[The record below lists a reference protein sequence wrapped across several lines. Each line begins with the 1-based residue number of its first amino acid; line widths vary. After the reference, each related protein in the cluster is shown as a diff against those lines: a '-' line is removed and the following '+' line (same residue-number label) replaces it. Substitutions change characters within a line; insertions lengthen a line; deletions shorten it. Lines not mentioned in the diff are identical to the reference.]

1 MSAVGRTD
9 PRAAIAD
16 PSAYRFQMALIEA
29 IEAHVRALR
38 WSRWGARRYRGAD
51 FGRVIAVE
59 LYFRLINDTLLRAAF
74 DRHEAGETLPAHPDD
89 IPVST
94 VANWAFEHMRH
105 SYRNPLTT
113 RAGLKRY
120 VRDVIGQM
128 REFRPVR
135 VPETRS
141 GNHGI
146 AFVALSR
153 RYYRYLRPIALRLG
167 EPVTWIVP
175 AGAGFEDELK
185 AHGDRYELY
194 GRTEQVSG
202 PSHRPVDN
210 WASTAQRYDA
220 ILEVLEH
227 VRPAVAVVVEGNNAD
242 DELFA
247 CAAAICGARSI
258 CIQQGWSPVIHN
270 GFRQMHFDLF
280 CVWGEEFARMLKPYN
295 KRQHFVVTGSHM
307 ITPLDHKVDADAKG
321 ISFFLQKDSLLISN
335 AAWLAML
342 DLISWCARQWPERDI
357 LVREHPASPLNAEE
371 LSMIGKEPNI
381 RLCRAQDVSL
391 VEVLDRSAV
400 SVAIFSTTLIEAA
413 ARHVVPLIVNVT
425 GAPRY
430 CPDLDALGVGM
441 EVPDFEAA
449 KVAMS
454 SLLGGSLPATLSA
467 RQDVMRRFFAV
478 DTDAALDNIASA
490 IKKARKSN

>member
-1 MSAVGRTD
+1 MSADGLND
-9 PRAAIAD
+9 QGAAIAD

-38 WSRWGARRYRGAD
+38 WSKFRARRYRGAD

-59 LYFRLINDTLLRAAF
+59 LYFRLINDTRLRAAF
-74 DRHEAGETLPAHPDD
+74 DRHEAGEALPAHPDD

-120 VRDVIGQM
+120 VRDLIGQI
-128 REFRPVR
+128 REFRPAG
-135 VPETRS
+135 VPGTQS
-141 GNHGI
+141 ANHGI

-167 EPVTWIVP
+167 EPMTWIVP
-175 AGAGFEDELK
+175 AGAGFEDELD
-185 AHGDRYELY
+185 AHGDRYEYY
-194 GRTEQVSG
+194 GGAGQAPE
-202 PSHRPVDN
+202 PSRRPVDN
-210 WASTAQRYDA
+210 WASTAHRYDA
-220 ILEVLEH
+220 ILDVLER

-247 CAAAICGARSI
+247 SAAAVCGTRTV

-280 CVWGEEFARMLKPYN
+280 CVWGGEFARMLKPYN
-295 KRQHFVVTGSHM
+295 RRQTFAVTGSHM
-307 ITPLDHKVDADAKG
+307 ISPLDQKVDAAATA

-342 DLISWCARQWPERDI
+342 DLISWCARQWPQREI
-357 LVREHPASPLNAEE
+357 LVREHPASPLNAQE
-371 LSMIGKEPNI
+371 LAMMGKEPNI
-381 RLCRAQDVSL
+381 RLCRAQDMPL

-430 CPDLDALGVGM
+430 CPDLDALGVGI
-441 EVPDFEAA
+441 EVADFEAA

-454 SLLGGSLPATLSA
+454 RLLTRPVPETPAA
-467 RQDVMRRFFAV
+467 HRDVMRRFFAT

-490 IKKARKSN
+490 IKKARKSK

>member
-1 MSAVGRTD
+1 MSVDRRTD
-9 PRAAIAD
+9 RGAAIAY
-16 PSAYRFQMALIEA
+16 PSAYRFQMALIA
-29 IEAHVRALR
+29 SIEAHVRALR
-38 WSRWGARRYRGAD
+38 WTRWRARHYRGAD

-59 LYFRLINDTLLRAAF
+59 LYFRLINDARLRAAF
-74 DRHEAGETLPAHPDD
+74 DRHEAGEILPAHPDD
-89 IPVST
+89 IPIST
-94 VANWAFEHMRH
+94 VANWALEHIRQ

-120 VRDVIGQM
+120 IRDLIGQL
-128 REFRPVR
+128 RELRP
-135 VPETRS
+135 PGASGTRS
-141 GNHGI
+141 TNHGV

-153 RYYRYLRPIALRLG
+153 RYYCYLRPIAVRLG

-175 AGAGFEDELK
+175 TDAGLEDELK
-185 AHGDRYELY
+185 ANGERYELY
-194 GRTEQVSG
+194 GRTEQICG
-202 PSHRPVDN
+202 PSHRPVEN

-220 ILEVLEH
+220 ILELLER
-227 VRPAVAVVVEGNNAD
+227 VKPAVAVVVEGNNAD

-247 CAAAICGARSI
+247 CAAAVRGTRSV

-280 CVWGEEFARMLKPYN
+280 CVWGEEFARMLAPYN
-295 KRQHFVVTGSHM
+295 RRQTFAVTGSHM
-307 ITPLDHKVDADAKG
+307 ISPLEQKVNADAKG

-342 DLISWCARQWPERDI
+342 DFISWCARQWPERDI

-391 VEVLDRSAV
+391 VGVLDSSAV

-425 GAPRY
+425 GAPHY
-430 CPDLDALGVGM
+430 CPDLDALGVGI
-441 EVPDFEAA
+441 EVPDFDAA
-449 KVAMS
+449 RVAMS
-454 SLLGGSLPATLSA
+454 TLLGGPLPTTLMV
-467 RQDVMRRFFAV
+467 RQEVVRRFFAA

-490 IKKARKSN
+490 IKKARKSK